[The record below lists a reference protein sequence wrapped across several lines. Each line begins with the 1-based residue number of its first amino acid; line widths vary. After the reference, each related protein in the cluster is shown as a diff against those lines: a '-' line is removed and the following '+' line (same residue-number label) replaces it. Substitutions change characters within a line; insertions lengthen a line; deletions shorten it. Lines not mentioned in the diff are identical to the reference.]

1 MYTGNIVLEQEYDD
15 QRHSNFIDT
24 LAWIFIVL
32 VGLVT
37 LISMFQNILV
47 SLVFPFNEMHTA
59 LARAGQTKAVPWLA
73 TFMLEHFRLLSLM
86 FLLVSAATLASAI
99 GLLKRKNWARVAF
112 IWIMGLGIFWNVVR
126 IALPL
131 LMFFT
136 LASATGTAS
145 DDFGYQFDVVQK
157 IMIAFSVLIAVG
169 LSVLFGWIVK
179 CLASAEVK
187 REFFDGEDANW
198 AIEGQR
204 RFLN

>member
-15 QRHSNFIDT
+15 QRHSNFIAT
-24 LAWIFIVL
+24 LAWIFIAL
-32 VGLVT
+32 VGLAT
-37 LISMFQNILV
+37 LISLFHNILV

-59 LARAGQTKAVPWLA
+59 LAKPGQTKAAPWFA
-73 TFMLEHFRLLSLM
+73 TFMLEHFRLLSAL
-86 FLLVSAATLASAI
+86 FLLVSAATFVTAI

-112 IWIMGLGIFWNVVR
+112 IWIMGFGIFWNVVR

-136 LASATGTAS
+136 LASAMGTAS
-145 DDFGYQFDVVQK
+145 ADFGYQFDVVQK

-179 CLASAEVK
+179 RLISTEVK
-187 REFFDGEDANW
+187 QEFFGAGE
-198 AIEGQR
+198 
-204 RFLN
+204 